1 MMKKLLKNRNMKSTL
16 LKVVVS
22 VLALAAISFSGCNGD
37 EPTVQEKTEALLV
50 SAEWN
55 KPVVTVDGV
64 DQSDLYSDFTIKF
77 IKGTYTSAGGGPL
90 WPTTGTWT
98 FKDETASVLILDGNK
113 EVQINEIT
121 ETALELAVQNDN
133 TTFISGRT
141 QSIKGKNVFK
151 LKKK

>member
-1 MMKKLLKNRNMKSTL
+1 MKKLLKNRNMKSTL

-64 DQSDLYSDFTIKF
+64 VQSDLYSDFTIKF

-90 WPTTGTWT
+90 WPTSGAWV
-98 FKDETASVLILDGNK
+98 FKDEAATTLLLDGK
-113 EVQINEIT
+113 MEVRINEIT
-121 ETALELAVQNDN
+121 ETSLELEVQNEN
-133 TTFISGRT
+133 TTFISGRMN
-141 QSIKGKNVFK
+141 SIKGKNVFK